1 MKSIFVCARKDN
13 MRHFMKIKTKHL
25 KNHLIQCFNLL
36 EVWKGAYIV
45 RLKIVITVTR
55 NKHIIITTLNCLEH
69 SLSMI
74 DKLKLDFNRS

>member
-1 MKSIFVCARKDN
+1 MESIFVCARKDN
-13 MRHFMKIKTKHL
+13 MRHFMKIKTKHF
-25 KNHLIQCFNLL
+25 KNHFIQCFNLF
-36 EVWKGAYIV
+36 IV

>member
-25 KNHLIQCFNLL
+25 KNYLIQCFNLL
-36 EVWKGAYIV
+36 EVWKGIV

>member
-25 KNHLIQCFNLL
+25 KNHLIQCF
-36 EVWKGAYIV
+36 IV
-45 RLKIVITVTR
+45 RPKIVITVTR

>member
-25 KNHLIQCFNLL
+25 ENYLIQCFNLL
-36 EVWKGAYIV
+36 EVWKGIV

-55 NKHIIITTLNCLEH
+55 NKHVVITTLNCLEH

>member
-25 KNHLIQCFNLL
+25 RNHLIQCFNLFI
-36 EVWKGAYIV
+36 A
-45 RLKIVITVTR
+45 RPKIVITVTR
-55 NKHIIITTLNCLEH
+55 NKHVIITTLNCLEN

>member
-36 EVWKGAYIV
+36 EVCKGIV
-45 RLKIVITVTR
+45 RPKIVITVTR